1 MESVKI
7 AAEIYMNY
15 NFQFNH
21 INYTEKTKTSICTEK
36 KRVEITHSH
45 TPQHFSYYNIAHSNN
60 VARITGFF
68 IKTTYEVLVH

>member
-36 KRVEITHSH
+36 KRVEITDIH
-45 TPQHFSYYNIAHSNN
+45 THPSIFPTIILHIP
-60 VARITGFF
+60 
-68 IKTTYEVLVH
+68 TTLHELLAFL